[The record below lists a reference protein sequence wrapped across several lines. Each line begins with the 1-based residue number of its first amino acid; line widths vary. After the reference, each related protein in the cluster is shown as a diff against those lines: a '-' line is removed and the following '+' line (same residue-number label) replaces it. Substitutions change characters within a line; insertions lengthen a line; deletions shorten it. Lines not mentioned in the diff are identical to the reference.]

1 MNNLW
6 LMQQLPISHKKK
18 HNINKI
24 AHTDMVIQE
33 KPIE

>member
-6 LMQQLPISHKKK
+6 LMQQLPISCKKMR
-18 HNINKI
+18 NRNKI
-24 AHTDMVIQE
+24 AHNNMVIQE

>member
-6 LMQQLPISHKKK
+6 LMQQLPISCTKKY
-18 HNINKI
+18 NRNKI
-24 AHTDMVIQE
+24 AHNDMVIQE